1 MMASKAIQDLIK
13 IGEIIDTLDRYD
25 DYVDDTHSH
34 GVWIDRQEEALDRII
49 EIIEGYSDE

>member
-1 MMASKAIQDLIK
+1 MTAKAVQDLIK

-34 GVWIDRQEEALDRII
+34 GVWIDRQEEAMDRII